1 MKNIPPAGEY
11 PYIDNKFIEH
21 PYDDTNVGEVV
32 WKALSKTMSCVECH
46 FESRKTKQRFS
57 KIEFVVEAFNLGLN
71 EDFVLDKY
79 EIDLTQYPTD
89 STGAQQFNVDQSRD
103 SKLNSGNNKKWVKVK
118 REPAMDTVEF
128 NGYIF
133 LR

>member
-21 PYDDTNVGEVV
+21 PVTIQMLAKWF
-32 WKALSKTMSCVECH
+32 WKALSKTILCRMP
-46 FESRKTKQRFS
+46 FRIKKDKTTVFKKLNSVS
-57 KIEFVVEAFNLGLN
+57 KRLIGLN

-89 STGAQQFNVDQSRD
+89 WAQQFNVDHHH
-103 SKLNSGNNKKWVKVK
+103 SKLNS
-118 REPAMDTVEF
+118 EQ
-128 NGYIF
+128 
-133 LR
+133 